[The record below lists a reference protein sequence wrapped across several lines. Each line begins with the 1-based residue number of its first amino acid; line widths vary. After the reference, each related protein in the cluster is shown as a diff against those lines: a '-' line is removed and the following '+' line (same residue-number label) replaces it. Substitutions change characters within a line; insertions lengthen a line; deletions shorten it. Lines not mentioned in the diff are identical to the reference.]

1 MKTTKITPDIFEA
14 ICIDLEETHHG
25 LLFICKKHGLNSRR
39 PFHTYLEKDAEHMNR
54 YMRAREKQLD
64 YLEELL
70 REASFDSSKDAE
82 TAGTINLGTN
92 HIQRDRLKVDTLK
105 FILGKLRARKWGDK
119 IDVTSDGEKID
130 AINVTIIR
138 PEEN

>member
-1 MKTTKITPDIFEA
+1 
-14 ICIDLEETHHG
+14 
-25 LLFICKKHGLNSRR
+25 
-39 PFHTYLEKDAEHMNR
+39 MNR

-70 REASFDSSKDAE
+70 RETSFDSSKDAE

-130 AINVTIIR
+130 AINVTIIK
-138 PEEN
+138 PEEK

>member
-1 MKTTKITPDIFEA
+1 
-14 ICIDLEETHHG
+14 
-25 LLFICKKHGLNSRR
+25 
-39 PFHTYLEKDAEHMNR
+39 MNR
-54 YMRAREKQLD
+54 YARARDKQLD

-70 REASFDSSKDAE
+70 REASFDGSKDGE
-82 TAGTINLGTN
+82 TAGTINIGKN

-130 AINVTIIR
+130 AINVTIVR
-138 PEEN
+138 PEDKKE